1 MKPNDKYQNRK
12 TTVMVI
18 MYVDDSGS
26 TSRRDHTGHFILAG
40 IIVEDDKI
48 KDLQKAVFEYKQQNF
63 TGDFVDAEIHT
74 YDMYKRQGRFASLDH
89 TTKLELLDRLYE
101 MIRSLDCVGIVSVI
115 DKRKFQ
121 FKQPTWD
128 ALTVSWSFLL
138 EWYDKHLKENSI
150 RDGKISVDKSTNKT
164 QHDIIRI
171 IDGLRSWGTRCL
183 RIPPATQSI
192 FADSAGVYGIQVA
205 DAFAYCAL
213 QHSKKN
219 EQFDSYWRV
228 IHSKLG
234 KNSMR
239 TIC

>member
-1 MKPNDKYQNRK
+1 
-12 TTVMVI
+12 

-26 TSRRDHTGHFILAG
+26 TSRRDHTDHFILAG
-40 IIVEDDKI
+40 IIVEDYKI

-183 RIPPATQSI
+183 RIPRPHNPSLLIPQGCMGYRWPTHLPIVPCSTVRKTSNLTAI
-192 FADSAGVYGIQVA
+192 GELFAANWG
-205 DAFAYCAL
+205 
-213 QHSKKN
+213 
-219 EQFDSYWRV
+219 
-228 IHSKLG
+228 
-234 KNSMR
+234 R
-239 TIC
+239 TA